1 MAENQTPVLAGA
13 AIISNG
19 PAASDT
25 DGSDRPDAV
34 DLMVSAVRAA
44 LAGDTTPGGSAGA
57 PNAELAGH
65 IGWIGVPE
73 GTWPERNPADAIGA
87 ALGLGTDGAGVR
99 PIAVRADVGV
109 TQDELLAAACRAISV
124 GEVRAAVVVG
134 GEAAYSARLAKR
146 AGRSIESREDCAR
159 EPDRLLSPA
168 SLGICDLEIIRD
180 VVTPVVGF
188 ALMESTL
195 LQAGAASPSAASIA
209 TGRDRLAGSYA
220 AMTVAGAAN
229 PDGWTE
235 AALDGDAVASARPIA
250 WPYTRPMCS
259 DWTVDQAGAVVLVA
273 ADLAAE
279 LGIDPALAVRPA
291 ATAWSNHSLT
301 LPARPSFDHSP
312 GAETVAQA
320 VLDDP
325 DELTAIDLY
334 SCFPAAVQ
342 LWAKAVGG
350 RFAEMPI
357 DQLTMGGGMA
367 HAGGPLNNSAIASWV
382 RVIRAM
388 GAAGTA
394 SAAGLTTSVSGS
406 FTKHGATRW
415 TIGPDAVRWTG
426 QDVSAQVDQMWGD
439 GRPMLDDIG
448 PTGTVVAATIDE
460 RGPRA
465 VAIAEDASGN
475 RTIAES
481 RDPDAIAQV
490 RERLAAGTAIGATA
504 DLDGGAL
511 TGFSP

>member
-1 MAENQTPVLAGA
+1 MAENQTPVVAGA

-34 DLMVSAVRAA
+34 ELMISAVRAA
-44 LAGDTTPGGSAGA
+44 LAGDTAPGGPAGA
-57 PNAELAGH
+57 PNVELAGH

-73 GTWPERNPADAIGA
+73 GTWAERNPADAIGA

-109 TQDELLAAACRAISV
+109 TQDELLAAACRAISD
-124 GEVRAAVVVG
+124 GEVQAAVVVG
-134 GEAAYSARLAKR
+134 GEAAYSARLAKK
-146 AGRSIESREDCAR
+146 AGRSIDAREDCAR

-195 LQAGAASPSAASIA
+195 LQARAGSPSAALIA
-209 TGRDRLAGSYA
+209 AGRDRLSGSYA
-220 AMTVAGAAN
+220 AMTAAGAAN
-229 PDGWTE
+229 PDGWTKLP
-235 AALDGDAVASARPIA
+235 LDSDAVGSARSIA

-259 DWTVDQAGAVVLVA
+259 DWTVDQAAAVVLVA

-279 LGIDPALAVRPA
+279 LGIDPTLAVRPR

-320 VLDDP
+320 VLADP
-325 DELTAIDLY
+325 DEVTVIDLY

-350 RFAEMPI
+350 RFTEMPI

-382 RVIRAM
+382 RVIRALQ
-388 GAAGTA
+388 AAGSA

-406 FTKHGATRW
+406 FAKHGATRW
-415 TIGPDAVRWTG
+415 MIGPADAHWTG
-426 QDVSAQVDQMWGD
+426 TEVTEEVDQIWGN
-439 GRPMLDDIG
+439 GRPVLDGIG
-448 PTGTVVAATIDE
+448 PTGTVIAATIDE
-460 RGPRA
+460 RGPRG
-465 VAIAEDASGN
+465 VAIVEDSTGN

-481 RDPDAIAQV
+481 RDPAVIAQV
-490 RERLAAGTAIGATA
+490 RDRLNAGTAIGATA
-504 DLDGGAL
+504 GLDGGAL
-511 TGFSP
+511 TGLVS